1 MVTKWEV
8 FQAVP
13 QLEIMVPAFLG
24 LIGNIETTLASRLST
39 HANIGTLDTW
49 QGLKTI
55 MTGNMLV
62 VQCQAST
69 VGLFA
74 ALASLAMSTIKKK
87 TRQTITLDSALMLAS
102 GSVITSIIAN
112 SILATV
118 ISIVIIT
125 ARKFRINP
133 DNISTPV
140 AASMGDVCSITI
152 LAVIMQTL
160 YQWHNRILNI
170 SLIVGLIAFAPIF
183 GYFARQNRFTKSV
196 IYTGW
201 TAILGAVIVEQ
212 PGGMVMQ
219 DSFEKYRK
227 QPSGHSDESNVD
239 FSAFSQQEGTT
250 AGEQFSLLC
259 WPILGFPIKRHERK
273 DGSSV
278 DVGRSA
284 STSLLHGLHLPGA
297 VQV

>member
-1 MVTKWEV
+1 
-8 FQAVP
+8 
-13 QLEIMVPAFLG
+13 MVPAFLG

-133 DNISTPV
+133 
-140 AASMGDVCSITI
+140 G
-152 LAVIMQTL
+152 
-160 YQWHNRILNI
+160 
-170 SLIVGLIAFAPIF
+170 
-183 GYFARQNRFTKSV
+183 K
-196 IYTGW
+196 
-201 TAILGAVIVEQ
+201 
-212 PGGMVMQ
+212 
-219 DSFEKYRK
+219 
-227 QPSGHSDESNVD
+227 
-239 FSAFSQQEGTT
+239 
-250 AGEQFSLLC
+250 SLLFVYC
-259 WPILGFPIKRHERK
+259 VF
-273 DGSSV
+273 
-278 DVGRSA
+278 
-284 STSLLHGLHLPGA
+284 
-297 VQV
+297 